1 MPGRNRLDD
10 TRFARLSAVVQRH
23 LGLRLSGERRSV
35 IESRLLRIMEQLAV
49 RDVDELFE
57 RHFSGSDVSHDL
69 LHRLADHVTTSHTH
83 FYREA
88 HHFEHF
94 ARQALPEAVRRHAQD
109 RDLRVWCAA
118 AATGQE
124 PYELVMNMMD
134 ALGIEYPKWKAG
146 LLATDVS
153 RRALDIAEAGV
164 YDADEVAK
172 LPAEQ
177 RRKYVAPHPDG
188 GVAIRE
194 AVKREVT
201 FRQLNL
207 LDARYPFVRPMDIV
221 FCRNVIMYFEAAVQA
236 QVLERIA
243 QVMVP
248 NGILYLGPT
257 ESPNRLST
265 RFQRIGAGIFRRGA

>member
-1 MPGRNRLDD
+1 MNSRNRLDD
-10 TRFARLSAVVQRH
+10 NQFARLSTVVQRH

-35 IESRLLRIMEQLAV
+35 IEARLLRIMEQLGV
-49 RDVDELFE
+49 RDVEELFK
-57 RHFSGSDVSHDL
+57 RHFSGSDASHEL

-83 FYREA
+83 FFREP

-94 ARQALPEAVRRHAQD
+94 ARQALPEAIRRHTQD

-124 PYELVMNMMD
+124 PYELAMYMMD
-134 ALGIEYPKWKAG
+134 VLGAEYPRWKAG

-153 RRALDIAEAGV
+153 RRALDIAEAGL
-164 YDADEVAK
+164 YDASDAEK
-172 LPAEQ
+172 LPPDQ
-177 RRKYVAPHPDG
+177 RRKYVAAHPGG
-188 GVAIRE
+188 GVAIRD
-194 AVKREVT
+194 AVKKEVT

-221 FCRNVIMYFEAAVQA
+221 FCRNVIMYFEDAVQA

-243 QVMVP
+243 QVMTP

-257 ESPNRLST
+257 ESPNRLSA
-265 RFQRIGAGIFRRGA
+265 RFQRIGPGIFRRGA